1 MHVVMF
7 AHASKKSPPATKSDA
22 RLYTV
27 LRLSRKNHL
36 RKSKALHL
44 GNVTPLTK
52 SAPRSP
58 NMSDGTRNASLQILF
73 KRFTPSSLF
82 ATAARPLTFKSAPAF
97 STAQLPKVVR
107 SWGVFNI
114 LTSKCA
120 LRHSRLHFLSTT
132 TSKRSDLELRCFC
145 YSDFEACLAPQ
156 LRALF
161 QQLNF
166 QKCSENGV
174 FLPFWLRTRFVAQPL
189 FEQHNFQKCS
199 GTEVSQHFDF
209 GACFARFAPQ
219 PRATFDLSSL
229 RIALHP
235 PLLLG
240 PQSGGKNA
248 YNVSRLF
255 SHFDL
260 LSTYPLFSDSSHN
273 CCCICPYIGS
283 LTSKLPSVSVNYH
296 HFCFI
301 SVILTIMMMTVMSTT
316 IMRMRM
322 MRMMRMMNIMIV
334 WGLSNIFP

>member
-1 MHVVMF
+1 M
-7 AHASKKSPPATKSDA
+7 
-22 RLYTV
+22 
-27 LRLSRKNHL
+27 
-36 RKSKALHL
+36 
-44 GNVTPLTK
+44 
-52 SAPRSP
+52 
-58 NMSDGTRNASLQILF
+58 
-73 KRFTPSSLF
+73 
-82 ATAARPLTFKSAPAF
+82 
-97 STAQLPKVVR
+97 
-107 SWGVFNI
+107 
-114 LTSKCA
+114 
-120 LRHSRLHFLSTT
+120 
-132 TSKRSDLELRCFC
+132 
-145 YSDFEACLAPQ
+145 
-156 LRALF
+156 
-161 QQLNF
+161 
-166 QKCSENGV
+166 
-174 FLPFWLRTRFVAQPL
+174 AQPL

-199 GTEVSQHFDF
+199 GIEVSQHFDF

-219 PRATFDLSSL
+219 PRATFDLSSR

-334 WGLSNIFP
+334 